1 MVDRGWSA
9 AGVGEEELMDR
20 LTQESIVMS
29 VGVVRRMAEVVLGPL
44 TLKRRLPDTAGSGLV
59 IASAKVGGLKYLLK
73 NSDQWDPE
81 LLTIAALLV
90 RKGQSVWDVGAN
102 VGLFSKAAAFHAG
115 AEGSVLSIEADLDA
129 VALLN
134 RTCRYRSSGHADM
147 TVLPVAI
154 SDSIGFV
161 RFAIAKRARAA
172 NSIEGF
178 GSTQTGGVMEIRTL
192 PCVTLDSL
200 LEHFRAPDVLKI
212 DVEGAEL
219 GVLRG
224 AERVLSQSRPVLYCE
239 VTDRTRA
246 EVAALLEGAAY
257 VLWDGCGFD
266 GSLNS
271 RGMSDTT
278 NNVVAIPQ
286 EQIKTFF
293 AST

>member
-1 MVDRGWSA
+1 
-9 AGVGEEELMDR
+9 
-20 LTQESIVMS
+20 MS
-29 VGVVRRMAEVVLGPL
+29 VGVVRRLTEVVLGPL

-81 LLTIAALLV
+81 LLSIAALLV
-90 RKGQSVWDVGAN
+90 RTGQSVWDVGAN

-115 AEGSVLSIEADLDA
+115 AEGRVLSIEADLDA

-134 RTCRYRSSGHADM
+134 RTCRYRLPGHADM

-154 SDSIGFV
+154 SDSVGFV
-161 RFAIAKRARAA
+161 RFAIAMRARAA

-178 GSTQTGGVMEIRTL
+178 GSTQTGGVKEIRTL
-192 PCVTLDSL
+192 PCATLDSL
-200 LEHFRAPDVLKI
+200 LAHFPAPDVLKI

-224 AERVLSQSRPVLYCE
+224 AERVLGQSRPVIYCE
-239 VTDRTRA
+239 VTDCTRA
-246 EVAALLEGAAY
+246 EVATLLQSSAY
-257 VLWDGCGFD
+257 MLWDGEGFD
-266 GSLNS
+266 GSSNS
-271 RGMSDTT
+271 KRISDMTT
-278 NNVVAIPQ
+278 NVVAIPQ
-286 EQIKTFF
+286 ERTETFF